1 MKARINC
8 LILALLICLSFLSY
22 VTCAQTLRNTGD
34 LNETD
39 GTAVYRVAF
48 DDSGV
53 GGLIFALDV
62 LQELEPQL
70 EDLESKYKVHFI
82 FQHVGDSKNAPYG
95 IKTPVE
101 ITELTKD
108 MVEYTA
114 NLPRTGTLV
123 IACNTASTVCNKE
136 MDLYFKEKYPQLN
149 IISMIEK
156 SSKEILDMALNVSS
170 NKEDLYIALLATPAT
185 IRSGAY
191 QTQIKKISVDN
202 NQKVRLF
209 TYSPVKWVDNIE
221 QGVDKKRAEIDVQND
236 LEKFRINVGGDFRKI
251 SVVGLFCTH
260 YPYYK
265 KEIEQYFNKHGNTHV
280 EILTQGHIFSDDI
293 FSDILNNIE
302 SDSITY
308 PKRQKKLEEDK
319 VSKIQILSNITG
331 ENSGEMKNIVSKTHP
346 QFSDRIIFSQV
357 YLK

>member
-1 MKARINC
+1 MKARINY
-8 LILALLICLSFLSY
+8 LILTLLICLSILSH
-22 VTCAQTLRNTGD
+22 VTCAQTPRNTND

-39 GTAVYRVAF
+39 GIAVYRVAF

-53 GGLIFALDV
+53 VGLIFALDV

-82 FQHVGDSKNAPYG
+82 FQHIGDSKNAPYG

-114 NLPRTGTLV
+114 NLPCTRTLV
-123 IACNTASTVCNKE
+123 IACNTASTACNKE

-170 NKEDLYIALLATPAT
+170 DKEDLYIALFATPAT

-191 QTQIKKISVDN
+191 QTQIERISVDN
-202 NQKVRLF
+202 NQKVKLF
-209 TYSPVKWVDNIE
+209 TYSPAKWVDNIE
-221 QGVDKKRAEIDVQND
+221 QGIDIKRAEIDVQND
-236 LEKFRINVGGDFRKI
+236 LEGFRINVGDDFRKI
-251 SVVGLFCTH
+251 PVVGLFCTH

-265 KEIEQYFNKHGNTHV
+265 KEIEQYFNKRGNNNL

-293 FSDILNNIE
+293 F
-302 SDSITY
+302 
-308 PKRQKKLEEDK
+308 
-319 VSKIQILSNITG
+319 
-331 ENSGEMKNIVSKTHP
+331 
-346 QFSDRIIFSQV
+346 F
-357 YLK
+357 